1 MKIEH
6 SIFTDRGSR
15 AVNEDRAGFA
25 VSGDR
30 FCFIVC
36 DGLGGHG
43 MGDIAAQ
50 TVVDAV
56 RQSFLSSSGLDAFAS
71 DALEQAQAALLA
83 AQTAD
88 PRMKHMK
95 TTAVL
100 LCMEGNRGISL
111 HIGDSRLYRFRN
123 GKLLGRTADH
133 SLPQVLY
140 MTGEISEAEI
150 RFHPDRNRMLHAL
163 GEETEALRIVKSEF
177 AISAG
182 DAFLLCS
189 DGFWEPVTEPDMEDA
204 LQSAKGAK
212 AWLSALSALAVQ
224 RIRTGKADNLTAVAV
239 TVKE

>member
-6 SIFTDRGSR
+6 SIFTDQGSR
-15 AVNEDRAGFA
+15 SVNEDRAGFA

-50 TVVDAV
+50 TAVDAV
-56 RQSFLSSSGLDAFAS
+56 RQYFLCSSGLDAFAS
-71 DALEQAQAALLA
+71 DVLERAQAAVLA

-88 PRMKHMK
+88 LRMKHMK

-100 LCMEGNRGISL
+100 LCLEGNRGISL

-123 GKLLGRTADH
+123 GKLLSRTADN
-133 SLPQVLY
+133 SLPQILY
-140 MTGEISEAEI
+140 MTGEIREEEI
-150 RFHPDRNRMLHAL
+150 RFHPDRNRLLHAL
-163 GEETEALRIVKSEF
+163 GDDTEAQRIAKSEF
-177 AISAG
+177 EICAG
-182 DAFLLCS
+182 DAFLLCT
-189 DGFWEPVTEPDMEDA
+189 DGFWEPVTESDMEYT
-204 LQSAKGAK
+204 LQAAKGAK

-224 RIRTGKADNLTAVAV
+224 RTRTDRADNLTAVAV